1 MKALSLSDCSYMYVL
16 RLSINVA
23 LAEWYNGIMNIIEP
37 HSTEQLG
44 CYGGHIE
51 FDIPNFLYV
60 KYLSRMHLWEWLIQ
74 IVNFCLGLNFYWET
88 EICWERGRD
97 NKEDGYQWGWKEC
110 QCEQDSH
117 GTEVDGERQCK
128 AGARDWES
136 NVYGSW
142 KEPGRCCILPV
153 KTLCFLFHV
162 GVFQSIS
169 WKWINIL
176 ALSLSASW
184 KKLKQTSWSLLP
196 SFSSWNS
203 LKPLLIIQK
212 FSSGTRF

>member
-1 MKALSLSDCSYMYVL
+1 
-16 RLSINVA
+16 
-23 LAEWYNGIMNIIEP
+23 
-37 HSTEQLG
+37 
-44 CYGGHIE
+44 
-51 FDIPNFLYV
+51 
-60 KYLSRMHLWEWLIQ
+60 
-74 IVNFCLGLNFYWET
+74 
-88 EICWERGRD
+88 
-97 NKEDGYQWGWKEC
+97 
-110 QCEQDSH
+110 
-117 GTEVDGERQCK
+117 
-128 AGARDWES
+128 
-136 NVYGSW
+136 
-142 KEPGRCCILPV
+142 V